1 MFYYPVR
8 EFDYVHGTP
17 EGSLKDPADKVKISE
32 FLSFYSVER
41 ETSNPRRKFWKISRY
56 ARCPRISF
64 WISLSI

>member
-32 FLSFYSVER
+32 FLSFYSVKR
-41 ETSNPRRKFWKISRY
+41 ETSNPRRKF
-56 ARCPRISF
+56 
-64 WISLSI
+64 